1 MISPRMT
8 PLKILIADDEPELR
22 AGLRSYLE
30 KGKHHIVEASDGLA
44 ALRALD
50 TERFDLLLLDV
61 RMPQIDGLKVLE
73 TIKKSDHVTM
83 VVIITA
89 HASIQDAVKA
99 VQLGAFDYLEKPLQ
113 NEKLDEILNRAIQ
126 ARGLLKQVTFST
138 PIEKEGEETPVEFV
152 GDSRQMRKVYDLIG
166 RLGAVHTSVL
176 IRGENGTG
184 KELMAKAI
192 HFNSPRKTKPFVAI
206 NCAAVLESQME
217 SEFFGHEKGAV
228 DGADARKIGKFQF
241 ASGGTLFLDE
251 ITELPAAVQIKLL
264 KVLQERKISP
274 VGSTR
279 EFNVDVRI
287 VAATSR
293 DIEKLMESG
302 EFRSDLYYK
311 LNVMPVYLPPL
322 RERREDI
329 PQLVNQFITN
339 FNHQHQHKILG
350 ISDEAIA
357 CLRKYSWPGN
367 IRELE
372 NAIEHAFIVEKG
384 NLIQSSSLPE
394 SIHEDL
400 KDQEEGW
407 SLELPAKALKL
418 PTGERLDYHVAKA
431 EFEKEFIIQALKAHN
446 GRINQTSELAK
457 IPKNTLLRKI
467 KKYGINAKGLENA

>member
-1 MISPRMT
+1 MS

-22 AGLRSYLE
+22 AGLKSYLE
-30 KGKHHIVEASDGLA
+30 KGKHQIVEASDGLA

-50 TERFDLLLLDV
+50 SERFDLLLLDV
-61 RMPQIDGLKVLE
+61 RMPQIDGLRVLE

-89 HASIQDAVKA
+89 HASIQDAVRA

-113 NEKLDEILNRAIQ
+113 SEKLDEILNRAIQ
-126 ARGLLKQVTFST
+126 ARSLLKQVTFSS
-138 PIEKEGEETPVEFV
+138 PVEKNSGETPVEFV
-152 GDSRQMRKVYDLIG
+152 GDSRQMRKVYDLID

-184 KELMAKAI
+184 KELVAKAI

-206 NCAAVLESQME
+206 NCAAVPEDQME
-217 SEFFGHEKGAV
+217 SEFFGHEKGAFS
-228 DGADARKIGKFQF
+228 DAEARKIGKFQF

-251 ITELPAAVQIKLL
+251 ITELPPAVQIKLL
-264 KVLQERKISP
+264 KVLQERKITP

-279 EFNVDVRI
+279 EFNIDVRI
-287 VAATSR
+287 IAATSR
-293 DIEKLMESG
+293 DLEKLMEAG
-302 EFRSDLYYK
+302 DFRSDLFYK

-339 FNHQHQHKILG
+339 FNNQNPHKILG
-350 ISDEAIA
+350 SSEEALS

-384 NLIQSSSLPE
+384 NLIQASSLPE
-394 SIHEDL
+394 NIHEDL

-467 KKYGINAKGLENA
+467 KKYGINAKGLEST